1 MSNDL
6 RRELTTATRSLE
18 CAGVASPQHDAAALL
33 AWVLGLP
40 KNRLM
45 TRSSLDASAVAA
57 YRQAIR
63 RRAAREPLQHI
74 TGTAAFRYLDLE
86 VGPGVFTPRSET
98 EVMAGVAVDEL
109 NRLVMSGVATPF
121 AVDLCTGSGAVA
133 IAMATEVPVA
143 KVVGV
148 ELSAAAHRFAL
159 RNALGSGVDMRLG
172 DIAVAVDDLAGAVHV
187 VVANPPYIPLAA
199 YEHVETEAR
208 DFDPPLALWSGVD
221 GLDMIALVADVAAR
235 LLVAEGL
242 VACEHADVQGEAA
255 LALFAATG
263 NWTSLRDH
271 RDLAGRPRFVTAR
284 RVARGSRSAG
294 TMSS

>member
-1 MSNDL
+1 MTESVADAL
-6 RRELTTATRSLE
+6 AGATRRLAAAGVESPRADAEVLLADVSGTARGSLSGLSRLSDETAAGFRAAVARRET
-18 CAGVASPQHDAAALL
+18 
-33 AWVLGLP
+33 
-40 KNRLM
+40 
-45 TRSSLDASAVAA
+45 
-57 YRQAIR
+57 
-63 RRAAREPLQHI
+63 REPLQHI
-74 TGTAAFRYLDLE
+74 TGRAAFRYLDLE
-86 VGPGVFTPRSET
+86 VGPGAFTPRSET

-109 NRLVMSGVATPF
+109 NRLAMSGVASPL

-159 RNALGSGVDMRLG
+159 RNARGSGVDMRLG

-235 LLVAEGL
+235 LLVADGL
-242 VACEHADVQGEAA
+242 VACEHADLQGEAA

-271 RDLAGRPRFVTAR
+271 RDLADRPRFVTAR